1 MTPFIRPLA
10 AALCL
15 VGLVACVKHGQP
27 VYNVENAAYGLSTAG
42 QPRDL
47 RMSQIE
53 QAIVKAGANRGWIM
67 ERQSVGH
74 VVGGLTVRGKHSA
87 TVDIFYDRA
96 AFSIVR
102 KDSQGLEYDPAANTI
117 HKAYNK
123 WVRIL
128 EQEIREEIQ
137 IARST

>member
-1 MTPFIRPLA
+1 MPALVRPLV

-15 VGLVACVKHGQP
+15 AGLVACVKHGQP
-27 VYNVENAAYGLSTAG
+27 VYNVENAAYGLSAAG
-42 QPRDL
+42 QPRNL
-47 RMSQIE
+47 NMRQIE
-53 QAIVKAGANRGWIM
+53 QAIVKAGANRGWVM

-74 VVGGLTVRGKHSA
+74 VVGGLVVRGKHSA
-87 TVDIFYDRA
+87 TVDIYYDRE

-102 KDSQGLEYDPAANTI
+102 KETQGLEYDPAADTI

-137 IARST
+137 IARTT